1 MKYTAGNIARTAA
14 IALAV
19 VVLGSCSDDLDFGF
33 SNRPSDYISFYVGD
47 DSISS
52 TGMTRGTTTHLVFE
66 DEEWSVS
73 DEGAATRATPI
84 TTLAN
89 AGTVCVTAFKDAESS
104 AMTELA
110 NEEFSF
116 DQDLLEPTGSPV
128 PWSKA
133 GSEKTTFYAY
143 APKDFIG
150 TYATLGATGTQITYT
165 VPADVAEQKD
175 LLTAKKEVLAA
186 NYRQSVPLD
195 FTHALTAVRFK
206 VGFACNVKSISIQGV
221 HNQGTYTIGGDW
233 SGQSGTDTYTFT
245 FDDGSGYKS
254 FAEDAYLTTDDQT
267 LLLIPQTLPEGAKI
281 ELTKSDDTII
291 EANIK
296 DNIWEPGHRITYII
310 YEDEPNYIYFDLAA
324 DKVTII
330 NGAYN
335 GKVYSTGGGGPV
347 EVSGTHEAGNKYYV
361 YQSSPIN
368 RSDIVWTGTPGKS
381 KVSGLPTYD
390 ELKTGDEGNTW
401 SSSGEK
407 TWSEFITNNSDVDA
421 VIEAWPSYA
430 VARGMQSTPNTIKIS
445 GNMEV
450 DITIDNTWSTYH
462 ETIAHRTTGGFLIG
476 PGTPDQGGKAPSNNR
491 YERVTLNLKGDNH
504 YHNILYYGHPS
515 SQTGTANC
523 AYFHITSY
531 DGDGSSNG
539 SMTVTVPDKDYIMRG
554 ATTILGGGDDDDT
567 PPCNDMSFLGG
578 TIYAGT
584 SKSVID
590 GDAVGL
596 IGGGSNNSCNLFF
609 EGATVTAVGYSNGAA
624 IGGGGGYQSYGGN
637 GTVTINDGFVYAYQ
651 FGTTSAGF
659 LSSGFALA
667 TAAIGGG
674 SSYRNAGN
682 DAYIT
687 INGGEVYAQSIGGV
701 AIGGGS
707 SGTIRGG
714 NATVNITGGHITA
727 KSIPGYIAGITSY
740 SESKCGSAI
749 GGGTGGY
756 SDSGIGGNATLTI
769 SGGTLNAGSV
779 GGGGT
784 ISSTATI
791 GSANINISGSPIV
804 QGQFIMAAGAET
816 PPTFTMNGGTIN
828 NSKLK
833 PEYGY
838 YKVKDNGGAVYMEDG
853 TCTISG
859 GTIKNASATKGGAVY
874 IERKTSTA
882 SFTMSGSAKILNCTS
897 TENGGAIYLEG
908 GDVTINDGKIDGNLT
923 SGSDGGAI
931 YINKGS
937 FSMTDGEISN
947 NHSATRG
954 GGVFITSDDAPPT
967 VTVTGGSIHHNTC
980 DTYGGGI
987 CVYPSSGV
995 ASNVTIGTLG
1005 DDTTP
1010 DVYDNTAK
1018 GAGGGLYANGEKA
1031 VITINGGRF
1040 HDNYVT
1046 PYTPN
1051 QDVANEGGTVTL
1063 NGGEV
1068 TSVNVTYNASGGMFT
1083 TGFGTTVRIVK
1094 DTNSTLTLPTSA
1106 NVERSP
1112 YTLAGWTDVEGSS
1125 TPKYS
1130 PGQKVLMNISSD
1142 VTLYAVWQ

>member
-47 DSISS
+47 DSIST
-52 TGMTRGTTTHLVFE
+52 TGMTRGTTTHLVFD
-66 DEEWSVS
+66 DEEWPVA
-73 DEGAATRATPI
+73 EGRSATRAVPI
-84 TTLAN
+84 TALSG
-89 AGTVCVTAFKDAESS
+89 AGNVGVTAFKNDETS

-116 DQDLLEPTGSPV
+116 DQDLLEPTGSPI

-150 TYATLGATGTQITYT
+150 TSATLYATGTQITYT
-165 VPADVAEQKD
+165 VPDDVAEQKD
-175 LLTAKKEVLAA
+175 LLTAKKEVLRA

-206 VGFACNVKSISIQGV
+206 IGFACDVKSISIQGV
-221 HNQGTYTIGGDW
+221 YNQGTYTIGGDW
-233 SGQSGTDTYTFT
+233 SGQAGTAEYTFELNR
-245 FDDGSGYKS
+245 S
-254 FAEDAYLTTDDQT
+254 FAENEYLTTDVQT
-267 LLLIPQTLPEGAKI
+267 LMLIPQTLPTGAKVV
-281 ELTKSDDTII
+281 LTTDHSTI
-291 EANIK
+291 EATIAGNEWK
-296 DNIWEPGHRITYII
+296 PGRRVTYVL
-310 YEDEPNYIYFDLAA
+310 YENEPNYIYFDLAA
-324 DKVTII
+324 DNVRILEG
-330 NGAYN
+330 NYS
-335 GKVYSTGGGGPV
+335 GKVYPTGGGDAV
-347 EVSGTHEAGNKYYV
+347 EVKGVHSSENRYYV
-361 YQSSPIN
+361 YQSAHSN
-368 RSDIVWTGTPGKS
+368 RNSISWSGTPGKS
-381 KVSGLPTYD
+381 KASGLPEYK
-390 ELKTGDEGNTW
+390 ELSTSDGGLTW
-401 SSSGEK
+401 SASGEK
-407 TWSEFITNNSDVDA
+407 SWSEFITNNSDVDA
-421 VIEAWPSYA
+421 VIDAWPLYA
-430 VARGMQSTPNTIKIS
+430 AARGMESTENNIKIS

-462 ETIAHRTTGGFLIG
+462 EAIAHRTTGGFLIG
-476 PGTPDQGGKAPSNNR
+476 PGTPERGGIAPSNNR

-539 SMTVTVPDKDYIMRG
+539 SMTVTVPDKGYVMRG

-637 GTVTINDGFVYAYQ
+637 GIVTINDGFVYAYQ

-727 KSIPGYIAGITSY
+727 KSIPGYIAGSTLY

-756 SDSGIGGNATLTI
+756 SDLGIGGNATLTI

-838 YKVKDNGGAVYMEDG
+838 YKVKENGGAVYMEDG

-859 GTIKNASATKGGAVY
+859 GTIRNASATKGGAVY
-874 IERKTSTA
+874 IEGKTGA
-882 SFTMSGSAKILNCTS
+882 VSFTMSGSAKILNCTS

-937 FSMTDGEISN
+937 FTMTNGEISN

-954 GGVFITSDDAPPT
+954 GGVFITSADAPPT
-967 VTVTGGSIHHNTC
+967 ATVTGGSIHHNTC

-987 CVYPSSGV
+987 CVFPSPGV

-1005 DDTTP
+1005 DNDTP
-1010 DVYDNTAK
+1010 NIYNNTAK

-1031 VITINGGRF
+1031 VITINGGQF

-1068 TSVNVTYNASGGMFT
+1068 TSVNVTYNASGGTFDT
-1083 TGFGTTVRIVK
+1083 EFGTTVRIVK
-1094 DTNSTLTLPTSA
+1094 DTNSTLTLPTLA
-1106 NVERSP
+1106 NVVRSP
-1112 YTLAGWTDVEGSS
+1112 YNLAGWTDVEGSS

-1142 VTLYAVWQ
+1142 VTLYAVWE